1 MNRQPYDRDL
11 DRMPPHDEDAERAV
25 LGACLMAKGAVVIA
39 LELLTP
45 EMFYLRSHAIVF
57 QAVRDLDEQGTG
69 IDQITM
75 AAHLRA
81 VGRLDEVGIV
91 YLCDLA
97 ALLATWHNVRFH
109 AGLVIDAWKRRRLI
123 ELGRQAAERAF
134 DLSLDPR
141 EVWQQTD
148 SEVLSLSTQGPASPV
163 VHAHGLFSGL
173 VDKVQEASQSA
184 TELVGLDT
192 GLPSLNNLTGGIR
205 PGNLFLIAARPS
217 VGKTALALQMA
228 VRAAAAGVPVMVF
241 SLEMSRDELGYRLIS
256 QQTSIDSRRLR
267 LGRLRDAEWVEFN
280 GAVARLAA
288 LPLAIDD
295 TGAIGLVEARAR
307 ARQLHQRQPLG
318 LIVVDYLQLM
328 TVTGYHSREQE
339 VSAISRGLKAL
350 AKELQVPVLAL
361 SQLSRAVESRADRR
375 PQLSDLRESGGLEQD
390 ADQVL
395 FIWRSEPP
403 KGGNGSDPGA
413 ASTAPVEL
421 ILAKE
426 RNGPTG
432 SVHCRW
438 RPEATVFVEEAPQW
452 RQEAPTRPANQH
464 WNN

>member
-1 MNRQPYDRDL
+1 
-11 DRMPPHDEDAERAV
+11 
-25 LGACLMAKGAVVIA
+25 
-39 LELLTP
+39 
-45 EMFYLRSHAIVF
+45 
-57 QAVRDLDEQGTG
+57 
-69 IDQITM
+69 
-75 AAHLRA
+75 
-81 VGRLDEVGIV
+81 V

-109 AGLVIDAWKRRRLI
+109 AGLVIDAWRRRRLI
-123 ELGRQAAERAF
+123 ELGRQAADRAF
-134 DLSLDPR
+134 DLSVDPR
-141 EVWQQTD
+141 DAWQQTD
-148 SEVLSLSTQGPASPV
+148 AEILSLSAQTAASPV
-163 VHAHGLFSGL
+163 VHAHGLFAAL
-173 VDKVQEASQSA
+173 ADQVDQASQSTA
-184 TELVGLDT
+184 ELVGLDT
-192 GLPSLNNLTGGIR
+192 GLPNLNHLTGGIR

-228 VRAAAAGVPVMVF
+228 VRAAEAGVSVLVF

-267 LGRLRDAEWVEFN
+267 LGRLRAEEWMPFS
-280 GAVARLAA
+280 ATLARLAD

-295 TGAIGLVEARAR
+295 TGALGLVEARAR
-307 ARQLHQRQPLG
+307 ARQLHHTQPLG

-339 VSAISRGLKAL
+339 VSAVSRGLKAL

-361 SQLSRAVESRADRR
+361 SQLSRAVEIRADRR

-395 FIWRSEPP
+395 FIWRPEPP
-403 KGGNGSDPGA
+403 KPGNAGDPGA
-413 ASTAPVEL
+413 AATTPVEL

-432 SVHCRW
+432 SVYCRW

-452 RQEAPTRPANQH
+452 RQPAPTRPANKH
-464 WNN
+464 WTN